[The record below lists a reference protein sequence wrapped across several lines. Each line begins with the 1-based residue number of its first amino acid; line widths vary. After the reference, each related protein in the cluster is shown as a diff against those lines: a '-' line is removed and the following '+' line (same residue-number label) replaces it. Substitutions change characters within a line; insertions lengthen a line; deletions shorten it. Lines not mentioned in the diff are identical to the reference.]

1 MKIRIEKLQKELLRG
16 TAEEQYAA
24 IKELK
29 SFVVANLSKEQE
41 KLQSTFNGV
50 QSLINEI
57 SGNSPSNN

>member
-57 SGNSPSNN
+57 SDNSPSNN